1 MSSNNNSKSNLT
13 EDLPVFQQSYK
24 LFKHI
29 IEIIP
34 GFNKVFQKSIGDQL
48 IENMTKCI
56 NLIES
61 ANIDSKN
68 RIEHLTNFQAVFG
81 TVKTLLKLCSETKL
95 VGNNKYAQILILED
109 SIGKQTTAWKKSV
122 QPQGLTTSSSPF
134 KNNNIP

>member
-1 MSSNNNSKSNLT
+1 MSNNNSKSNLT

-122 QPQGLTTSSSPF
+122 PQPQQLITTNSPF
-134 KNNNIP
+134 NNNIP